1 MSTPYDDI
9 LHMPHYV
16 SEKHPPM
23 SRLDRAAQFSP
34 FAALTG
40 YEAAVEETARLTDR
54 RIELDEGEKAAID
67 QRLTLVQKR
76 LPDPI
81 KVTITYFVPDKKKS
95 GGAYLS
101 VSGTVKKIDDYERTV
116 VLSDGTNISIN
127 DILCVDGEIFDG
139 MEMEDDICR
148 MR

>member
-9 LHMPHYV
+9 LHLPHHV

-54 RIELDEGEKAAID
+54 RIELDEGEKGAID
-67 QRLTLVQKR
+67 QRLMLLQER
-76 LPDPI
+76 LPEPME
-81 KVTITYFVPDKKKS
+81 VTITYFIPDKKKA
-95 GGAYLS
+95 GGVYVS
-101 VSGTVKKIDDYERTV
+101 VSGTVKKIDDYECAV
-116 VLSDGTNISIN
+116 VLSDGTSIP
-127 DILCVDGEIFDG
+127 V
-139 MEMEDDICR
+139 DDICHINGKLFDGIEAG
-148 MR
+148 

>member
-9 LHMPHYV
+9 LHLPHHV

-54 RIELDEGEKAAID
+54 RIELDEGEKEAID
-67 QRLTLVQKR
+67 QRLTLVQER
-76 LPDPI
+76 LPVPTE
-81 KVTITYFVPDKKKS
+81 VTIIYFIPDKKKA
-95 GGAYLS
+95 GGAYVS
-101 VSGTVKKIDDYERTV
+101 VSGTVKKIDDYVRAV
-116 VLSDGTNISIN
+116 VLSDGTNIPID
-127 DILCVDGEIFDG
+127 DILHINGKLFDG
-139 MEMEDDICR
+139 IEAG
-148 MR
+148 

>member
-54 RIELDEGEKAAID
+54 RIELEEGEKEAID
-67 QRLTLVQKR
+67 QRLTLVQER
-76 LPDPI
+76 LPEPTE
-81 KVTITYFVPDKKKS
+81 VTVTYFVPDKKKA
-95 GGAYLS
+95 GGAYVS
-101 VSGTVKKIDDYERTV
+101 VSGTVKKIDGYERMV
-116 VLSDGTNISIN
+116 ILRDGTSIPID
-127 DILCVDGEIFDG
+127 DILHIDGPLFDG
-139 MEMEDDICR
+139 IEAE
-148 MR
+148 

>member
-9 LHMPHYV
+9 LLLPHHV

-40 YEAAVEETARLTDR
+40 YEAAVVETARLTDQ
-54 RIELDEGEKAAID
+54 RIELDEGEKEAID
-67 QRLTLVQKR
+67 QRLTLVQER
-76 LPDPI
+76 LPAPTE
-81 KVTITYFVPDKKKS
+81 VTITYFMPDKKKP
-95 GGAYLS
+95 GGAYVS

-116 VLSDGTNISIN
+116 ILCNGASIPID
-127 DILCVDGEIFDG
+127 DILHINGKLFDG
-139 MEMEDDICR
+139 IEAG
-148 MR
+148 